1 MAKQEEKRP
10 VISKVQREALQILRE
25 AGDLTLAFL
34 LSAGSSAR
42 LWQSIGGK
50 RKRERIRRSLAALE
64 RRGFIDMNKHGNE
77 TRVALSR
84 DGKRIALAG
93 NVEKISL
100 PVIKYWDRKWRIILF
115 DIPERLGNARRA
127 LSKRLRD
134 MGAWQYQK
142 SVFIYP
148 FPCRDEIDFVTSFF
162 NVREYVQYIEATS
175 IDDAATLQKHF
186 KLT

>member
-1 MAKQEEKRP
+1 MAKQEERRP
-10 VISKVQREALQILRE
+10 KVSSVQRAVLEALQE
-25 AGDLTLAFL
+25 AGNLTLAFL
-34 LSAGSSAR
+34 LSAGNSAR
-42 LWQSIGGK
+42 LWQNVTGK
-50 RKRERIRRSLAALE
+50 RKREKFLRSINALE
-64 RRGFIDMNKHGNE
+64 RRGFVEIRKHGDE
-77 TRVALSR
+77 IRITLSR

-93 NVEKISL
+93 NIEKISL
-100 PVIKYWDRKWRIILF
+100 PTVKHWDRKWRIILF

-134 MGAWQYQK
+134 MGAWQFQK

-162 NVREYVQYIEATS
+162 EVREYVNYIEATL
-175 IDDAATLQKHF
+175 IDDAENLQKHF